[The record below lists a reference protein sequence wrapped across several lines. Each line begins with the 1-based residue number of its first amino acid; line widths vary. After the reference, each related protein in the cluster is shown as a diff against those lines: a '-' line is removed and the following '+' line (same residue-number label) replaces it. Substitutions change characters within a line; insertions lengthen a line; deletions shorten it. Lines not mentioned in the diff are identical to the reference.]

1 MTLAVWNATGE
12 PLLRRLGGD
21 AGLSNN
27 YVMGITQDRNGF
39 VWIATESGLN
49 RFDGKS
55 FKSFK
60 ADDSGIAANEL
71 NRIVSDRV
79 TNSIW
84 ICTQRHGLDLLDCN
98 TYSVSHFSPGDGENN
113 LASNGVTDVFPTP

>member
-60 ADDSGIAANEL
+60 AGDSGIAANEL

-84 ICTQRHGLDLLDCN
+84 I
-98 TYSVSHFSPGDGENN
+98 
-113 LASNGVTDVFPTP
+113 